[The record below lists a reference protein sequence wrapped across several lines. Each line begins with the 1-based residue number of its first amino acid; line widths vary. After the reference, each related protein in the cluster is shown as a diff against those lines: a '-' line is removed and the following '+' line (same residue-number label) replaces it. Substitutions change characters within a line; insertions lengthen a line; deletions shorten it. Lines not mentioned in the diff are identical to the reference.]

1 MGDGV
6 PEHGF
11 TCWFGSVNLCCPA
24 PRLADGTPRCR
35 RRPASATGQDRA
47 LHGIRLGKGTSLSK
61 PIVLIAEELSP
72 ATIDAL
78 GPDFEVRNVDG
89 ASREAL
95 LPALADVDAVLIRSA
110 TKMDAEAI
118 AAARNLKVIA
128 RAGVGLDNVDVP
140 AATQAGVMVVNAP
153 TSNIT
158 SAAELAVGLLLST
171 ARNIAPAN
179 QALKGGAWKRSKYG
193 GVELLDKKVGVVGFG
208 RIGQL
213 VAERLKG
220 FGMEILAYD
229 PYVSAQRAGQ
239 LGAQL
244 VTLDELLEQ
253 SDFITVHLPK
263 NPETLGLIGKEA
275 LTKVKPSVRIINAA
289 RGGIVDEEALAEA
302 LREGRV
308 AGAGIDVF
316 ATEPTTESPLFEHES
331 VVVTPHLG
339 ASTDEA
345 QEKAGVSVARSVRL
359 ALGGDLVPD
368 AVNVSGGV
376 VPEEVRPGIALVE
389 KLGRIFTALAGSVP
403 VQLDVDVKGEITEH
417 DVSIWK
423 LAALKGLFTDVTEDP
438 VTYVNAPLLAEQRG
452 CEVRL
457 LTDPSTQDFRN
468 VTTLH
473 GTLAD
478 GSSVSVSG
486 TLTGPRLIEKIVGVN
501 GFDIE
506 VPLTE
511 HLAFFTYV
519 DRPGVIGTVGRLLGD
534 AQVNIAGMQVA
545 RNEKGGQALVALTV
559 DSAIPGDVLQA
570 IVSEVGA
577 EVSVVDLA
585 G

>member
-1 MGDGV
+1 V
-6 PEHGF
+6 
-11 TCWFGSVNLCCPA
+11 
-24 PRLADGTPRCR
+24 
-35 RRPASATGQDRA
+35 
-47 LHGIRLGKGTSLSK
+47 SK

-78 GPDFEVRNVDG
+78 GPDFEIRHADG

-118 AAARNLKVIA
+118 GAARKLKVIA

-158 SAAELAVGLLLST
+158 SAAELAVGLLLAT

-179 QALKGGAWKRSKYG
+179 EALKGGAWKRSKYS

-220 FGMEILAYD
+220 FGVEILAYD
-229 PYVSAQRAGQ
+229 PYVSPQRAGQ

-244 VTLDELLEQ
+244 VGLDELLQE

-263 NPETLGLIGKEA
+263 SPETLGLIGKEA

-289 RGGIVDEEALAEA
+289 RGGIVDEQALAEA

-316 ATEPTTESPLFEHES
+316 ATEPTTESPLFEFES

-368 AVNVSGGV
+368 AVNVDGGA

-403 VQLDVDVKGEITEH
+403 VQLDVEVHGEITEH

-423 LAALKGLFTDVTEDP
+423 LAALRGLFTDVTEDP

-457 LTDPSTQDFRN
+457 LTDPATQDFRN
-468 VTTLH
+468 VTTLR

-478 GSSVSVSG
+478 GSTVSVSG

-501 GFDIE
+501 GFDLE
-506 VPLTE
+506 VPLAD

-545 RNEKGGQALVALTV
+545 RREQGGQALVTLTV
-559 DSAIPGDVLQA
+559 DTLVPADVLAA
-570 IVSEVGA
+570 IASEVGA
-577 EVSVVDLA
+577 EVFVVDLA
-585 G
+585 D

>member
-1 MGDGV
+1 V
-6 PEHGF
+6 
-11 TCWFGSVNLCCPA
+11 
-24 PRLADGTPRCR
+24 
-35 RRPASATGQDRA
+35 
-47 LHGIRLGKGTSLSK
+47 SK

-78 GPDFEVRNVDG
+78 GPDFEVRHVDG

-110 TKMDAEAI
+110 TKMDPEAI
-118 AAARNLKVIA
+118 AAAKNLKVIA

-140 AATQAGVMVVNAP
+140 AATRAGVMVVNAP

-158 SAAELAVGLLLST
+158 SAAELAVGLLLAT

-179 QALKGGAWKRSKYG
+179 QALKAGAWKRSKYG

-220 FGMEILAYD
+220 FGMEVLAYD

-263 NPETLGLIGKEA
+263 NAETLGLIGKEA

-389 KLGRIFTALAGSVP
+389 KLGRIFTSLAGSVP
-403 VQLDVDVKGEITEH
+403 VQLDVDVQGEITEH

-457 LTDPSTQDFRN
+457 LTDPTTQDFRN
-468 VTTLH
+468 VTTLR
-473 GTLAD
+473 GTLSD
-478 GSSVSVSG
+478 GATISVAG
-486 TLTGPRLIEKIVGVN
+486 TLTGPRLIEKVVGVN

-534 AQVNIAGMQVA
+534 ADVNIAGMQVA

-559 DSAIPGDVLQA
+559 DSRIPADVLAA
-570 IVSEVGA
+570 IATEVA
-577 EVSVVDLA
+577 ADVSVVDLA
-585 G
+585 D

>member
-1 MGDGV
+1 M
-6 PEHGF
+6 
-11 TCWFGSVNLCCPA
+11 
-24 PRLADGTPRCR
+24 
-35 RRPASATGQDRA
+35 
-47 LHGIRLGKGTSLSK
+47 SK

-72 ATIDAL
+72 ATLDAL
-78 GPDFEVRNVDG
+78 GPDFEVRHVDG

-118 AAARNLKVIA
+118 AAAKNLKVIA

-179 QALKGGAWKRSKYG
+179 QALKEGAWKRSKYG

-263 NPETLGLIGKEA
+263 NAETVGLIGKEA
-275 LTKVKPSVRIINAA
+275 LTKVKPTVRIINAA

-316 ATEPTTESPLFEHES
+316 ATEPTTQSPLFEHES

-345 QEKAGVSVARSVRL
+345 QEKAGVSVAKSVRL

-389 KLGRIFTALAGSVP
+389 KLGRIFTSLAGSVP
-403 VQLDVDVKGEITEH
+403 VQLDVDVQGEITQH

-457 LTDPSTQDFRN
+457 LTDPTMQDFRN
-468 VTTLH
+468 VTILR

-478 GSSVSVSG
+478 GATISVAG

-501 GFDIE
+501 GFEIE

-534 AQVNIAGMQVA
+534 ADVNIAGMQVA

-559 DSAIPGDVLQA
+559 DSSIPADVLAA
-570 IVSEVGA
+570 IASEVGA
-577 EVSVVDLA
+577 DVSVVDLS
-585 G
+585 

>member
-1 MGDGV
+1 
-6 PEHGF
+6 
-11 TCWFGSVNLCCPA
+11 
-24 PRLADGTPRCR
+24 
-35 RRPASATGQDRA
+35 
-47 LHGIRLGKGTSLSK
+47 
-61 PIVLIAEELSP
+61 
-72 ATIDAL
+72 
-78 GPDFEVRNVDG
+78 
-89 ASREAL
+89 
-95 LPALADVDAVLIRSA
+95 
-110 TKMDAEAI
+110 
-118 AAARNLKVIA
+118 
-128 RAGVGLDNVDVP
+128 
-140 AATQAGVMVVNAP
+140 MVVNAP

-158 SAAELAVGLLLST
+158 SAAELAVGLLLAT

-275 LTKVKPSVRIINAA
+275 LTKVKPTVRIINAA

-368 AVNVSGGV
+368 AVNVSGGA

-389 KLGRIFTALAGSVP
+389 KLGRIFTSLAGSVP
-403 VQLDVDVKGEITEH
+403 VQLDVDVKGEITAARRLDLEARRPQGPVHRRDRGPGDLRQRAAARRAARLRGAPAHRPDDAGLPQRHHAARHPRRRH
-417 DVSIWK
+417 DGQRRRHPHRP
-423 LAALKGLFTDVTEDP
+423 APHREDRRAS
-438 VTYVNAPLLAEQRG
+438 TGSTSR
-452 CEVRL
+452 CRS
-457 LTDPSTQDFRN
+457 PSTSP
-468 VTTLH
+468 
-473 GTLAD
+473 
-478 GSSVSVSG
+478 SSPTS
-486 TLTGPRLIEKIVGVN
+486 T
-501 GFDIE
+501 
-506 VPLTE
+506 VP
-511 HLAFFTYV
+511 A
-519 DRPGVIGTVGRLLGD
+519 
-534 AQVNIAGMQVA
+534 
-545 RNEKGGQALVALTV
+545 
-559 DSAIPGDVLQA
+559 
-570 IVSEVGA
+570 
-577 EVSVVDLA
+577 
-585 G
+585 

>member
-1 MGDGV
+1 M
-6 PEHGF
+6 
-11 TCWFGSVNLCCPA
+11 
-24 PRLADGTPRCR
+24 
-35 RRPASATGQDRA
+35 
-47 LHGIRLGKGTSLSK
+47 SK

-78 GPDFEVRNVDG
+78 GPDFEIRKTDG
-89 ASREAL
+89 ANREEL

-118 AAARNLKVIA
+118 AAAKNLKVIA

-158 SAAELAVGLLLST
+158 SAAELAVGLLLAT

-179 QALKGGAWKRSKYG
+179 QALKAGAWKRSKYG
-193 GVELLDKKVGVVGFG
+193 GIELLDKKVGVVGFG

-220 FGMEILAYD
+220 FGMQILAYD

-239 LGAQL
+239 LGAHL
-244 VTLDELLEQ
+244 VSLDELLEQ

-263 NPETLGLIGKEA
+263 SPETIGLIGKEA
-275 LTKVKPSVRIINAA
+275 LTKVKPTVRIINAA
-289 RGGIVDEEALAEA
+289 RGGIVDEDALAEA

-316 ATEPTTESPLFEHES
+316 ATEPTTDSPLFDFES

-339 ASTDEA
+339 ASTEEA
-345 QEKAGVSVARSVRL
+345 QEKAGVAVAKSVRL
-359 ALGGDLVPD
+359 ALSGDLVPD
-368 AVNVSGGV
+368 AVNVSGGA

-417 DVSIWK
+417 DVSVWK
-423 LAALKGLFTDVTEDP
+423 LSALKGLFTDVTEDP
-438 VTYVNAPLLAEQRG
+438 VTYVNAPLIAEQRG

-457 LTDPSTQDFRN
+457 LTDPTTQDFRN
-468 VTTLH
+468 VTTLR

-478 GSSVSVSG
+478 GTMVSVAG
-486 TLTGPRLIEKIVGVN
+486 TLTGPRMIEKIVGVN
-501 GFDIE
+501 GFDLE
-506 VPLTE
+506 VPLSE
-511 HLAFFTYV
+511 HLAFFTYI

-534 AQVNIAGMQVA
+534 AQVNIDSMQVA
-545 RNEKGGQALVALTV
+545 RNERGGQALVTLTV
-559 DSAIPGDVLQA
+559 DSAIPSDVLSA
-570 IVSEVGA
+570 IVDEVGA
-577 EVSVVDLA
+577 EVRTVDLV

>member
-1 MGDGV
+1 M
-6 PEHGF
+6 
-11 TCWFGSVNLCCPA
+11 T
-24 PRLADGTPRCR
+24 
-35 RRPASATGQDRA
+35 
-47 LHGIRLGKGTSLSK
+47 K

-78 GPDFEVRNVDG
+78 GPDFEIRHCDG
-89 ASREAL
+89 ANRDEL
-95 LPALADVDAVLIRSA
+95 LPALIDVDAVLVRSA
-110 TKMDAEAI
+110 TKMDEEAI
-118 AAARNLKVIA
+118 SAAKNLKVIA

-179 QALKGGAWKRSKYG
+179 QALKAGAWKRSKYG

-263 NPETLGLIGKEA
+263 TPETVGLIGKEA
-275 LTKVKPSVRIINAA
+275 LAKVKPTVRVINAA

-302 LREGRV
+302 LAEGRV

-316 ATEPTTESPLFEHES
+316 AKEPTTESPLFEHES

-339 ASTDEA
+339 ASTEEA
-345 QEKAGVSVARSVRL
+345 QEKAGVAVAKSVRL

-368 AVNVSGGV
+368 AVNVSGGAID
-376 VPEEVRPGIALVE
+376 EEVRPGIALVE
-389 KLGRIFTALAGSVP
+389 KLGRIFTAVAGAVP

-417 DVSIWK
+417 DVSVWK
-423 LAALKGLFTDVTEDP
+423 LSALKGLFTDLTEDP

-452 CEVRL
+452 VETRL
-457 LTDPSTQDFRN
+457 LTDPTTQDFRN
-468 VTTLH
+468 VTTLR

-478 GSSVSVSG
+478 GTTVSVAG
-486 TLTGPRLIEKIVGVN
+486 TLTGPRMIEKVVGLN
-501 GFDIE
+501 GFDLE
-506 VPLTE
+506 VPISE
-511 HLAFFTYV
+511 HMAFFTYK
-519 DRPGVIGTVGRLLGD
+519 DRPGIVGAVGRLLGE
-534 AQVNIAGMQVA
+534 ANINIGGMQVA
-545 RNEKGGQALVALTV
+545 RDERGGKALVALTV
-559 DSAIPGDVLQA
+559 DSAIPADL
-570 IVSEVGA
+570 VGA
-577 EVSVVDLA
+577 IASEIDAEVHVVDLD

>member
-1 MGDGV
+1 V
-6 PEHGF
+6 
-11 TCWFGSVNLCCPA
+11 
-24 PRLADGTPRCR
+24 
-35 RRPASATGQDRA
+35 
-47 LHGIRLGKGTSLSK
+47 SK

-78 GPDFEVRNVDG
+78 GPDFEVRHVDG

-110 TKMDAEAI
+110 TKMDTEAI
-118 AAARNLKVIA
+118 AAAKNLKVIA

-140 AATQAGVMVVNAP
+140 AATRAGVMVVNAP

-158 SAAELAVGLLLST
+158 SAAELAVGLLLAT

-179 QALKGGAWKRSKYG
+179 QALKAGAWKRSKYG

-403 VQLDVDVKGEITEH
+403 VQLDVDVQGEITAH

-457 LTDPSTQDFRN
+457 LTDPTMQDFRN
-468 VTTLH
+468 VTTLR

-478 GSSVSVSG
+478 GSTISVAG

-534 AQVNIAGMQVA
+534 ADINIAGMQVA

-559 DSAIPGDVLQA
+559 DSRIPADVLDA
-570 IVSEVGA
+570 IVTEVGA
-577 EVSVVDLA
+577 AVSVVDLVD
-585 G
+585 

>member
-1 MGDGV
+1 M
-6 PEHGF
+6 
-11 TCWFGSVNLCCPA
+11 
-24 PRLADGTPRCR
+24 
-35 RRPASATGQDRA
+35 
-47 LHGIRLGKGTSLSK
+47 SK

-78 GPDFEVRNVDG
+78 GPDFEVRHVDG

-110 TKMDAEAI
+110 TKMDSEAI
-118 AAARNLKVIA
+118 TAAKNLKVIA

-140 AATQAGVMVVNAP
+140 AATRAGVMVVNAP

-229 PYVSAQRAGQ
+229 PYVSPQRAGQ

-263 NPETLGLIGKEA
+263 SPETLGLIGKEA
-275 LTKVKPSVRIINAA
+275 LLKVKPTVRIINAA

-345 QEKAGVSVARSVRL
+345 QEKAGVSVAKSVRL

-389 KLGRIFTALAGSVP
+389 KLGRIFTSLAGSVP
-403 VQLDVDVKGEITEH
+403 VQLDVDVQGEITEH

-457 LTDPSTQDFRN
+457 LTDPTTQDFRN
-468 VTTLH
+468 VTTLR

-478 GSSVSVSG
+478 GSTISVAG
-486 TLTGPRLIEKIVGVN
+486 TLTGPRLIEKVVGVN

-559 DSAIPGDVLQA
+559 DSRIPADVLDA
-570 IVSEVGA
+570 IVTEVGA
-577 EVSVVDLA
+577 DVSVVDLA
-585 G
+585 D

>member
-1 MGDGV
+1 V
-6 PEHGF
+6 
-11 TCWFGSVNLCCPA
+11 T
-24 PRLADGTPRCR
+24 
-35 RRPASATGQDRA
+35 
-47 LHGIRLGKGTSLSK
+47 K

-78 GPDFEVRNVDG
+78 GPDFEIRTCDG
-89 ASREAL
+89 ANRDEL
-95 LPALADVDAVLIRSA
+95 LPALAEVDAVLVRSA

-118 AAARNLKVIA
+118 AAAKNLKVIA

-158 SAAELAVGLLLST
+158 SAAELAVGLLLAT

-179 QALKGGAWKRSKYG
+179 EALKNGAWKRSKYG
-193 GVELLDKKVGVVGFG
+193 GVELLDKKVGIVGFG

-220 FGMEILAYD
+220 FGVEILAYD

-244 VTLDELLEQ
+244 VSLDELLEQ
-253 SDFITVHLPK
+253 SDFISVHLPK
-263 NPETLGLIGKEA
+263 TPETVGLIGKEA
-275 LTKVKPSVRIINAA
+275 LAKVKPTVRIINAA

-316 ATEPTTESPLFEHES
+316 AKEPTTESPLFEHES

-339 ASTDEA
+339 ASTEEA
-345 QEKAGVSVARSVRL
+345 QEKAGVAVARSVRL

-368 AVNVSGGV
+368 AVNVSGGAIA
-376 VPEEVRPGIALVE
+376 EEVRPGIALVE
-389 KLGRIFTALAGSVP
+389 KLGRIFTAVAGAVP
-403 VQLDVDVKGEITEH
+403 VQLDVDVRGEITEH
-417 DVSIWK
+417 DVSVWK
-423 LAALKGLFTDVTEDP
+423 LSALKGLFTDLTEDP

-452 CEVRL
+452 VETRL
-457 LTDPSTQDFRN
+457 LTDPTSQDFRN
-468 VTTLH
+468 VTTLR

-478 GSSVSVSG
+478 GTTVSVSG
-486 TLTGPRLIEKIVGVN
+486 TLTGPRMVEKVVGLN
-501 GFDIE
+501 GFDLE
-506 VPLTE
+506 VPISE
-511 HLAFFTYV
+511 HMAFFTYT
-519 DRPGVIGTVGRLLGD
+519 DRPGIVGAVGRLLGEAD
-534 AQVNIAGMQVA
+534 VNIGGMQVA
-545 RNEKGGQALVALTV
+545 RDTRGGRALVALTV
-559 DSAIPGDVLQA
+559 DSEIPGDVVAA
-570 IVSEVGA
+570 IATEIEA
-577 EVSVVDLA
+577 EVKVVDLE

>member
-1 MGDGV
+1 M
-6 PEHGF
+6 
-11 TCWFGSVNLCCPA
+11 
-24 PRLADGTPRCR
+24 
-35 RRPASATGQDRA
+35 
-47 LHGIRLGKGTSLSK
+47 SK

-78 GPDFEVRNVDG
+78 GPDFEIRNVDG

-118 AAARNLKVIA
+118 GVAKKLKVIA

-140 AATQAGVMVVNAP
+140 AATRAGVMVVNAP

-158 SAAELAVGLLLST
+158 SAAELAVGLLLAT

-179 QALKGGAWKRSKYG
+179 EALKGGAWKRSKYS

-220 FGMEILAYD
+220 FGVEILAYD

-244 VTLDELLEQ
+244 VSLDELLEQ

-263 NPETLGLIGKEA
+263 SPETLGLIGKEA
-275 LTKVKPSVRIINAA
+275 LKKVKPTVRIINAA

-308 AGAGIDVF
+308 GGAGIDVF
-316 ATEPTTESPLFEHES
+316 ATEPTTESPLFEFES

-368 AVNVSGGV
+368 AVNVDGGA

-403 VQLDVDVKGEITEH
+403 VQLDVDVYGEITEH

-423 LAALKGLFTDVTEDP
+423 LAALRGLFTDVTEDP
-438 VTYVNAPLLAEQRG
+438 VTYVNAPLIAEQRG

-457 LTDPSTQDFRN
+457 LTDPATQDFRN
-468 VTTLH
+468 VTTLR

-478 GSSVSVSG
+478 GSTVSVSG

-501 GFDIE
+501 GFDLE
-506 VPLTE
+506 VPLAD
-511 HLAFFTYV
+511 HMAFFTYV

-545 RNEKGGQALVALTV
+545 RKEQGGQALVTLTV
-559 DSAIPGDVLQA
+559 DTRVPADVLSAIA
-570 IVSEVGA
+570 SEVGA
-577 EVSVVDLA
+577 EVFVVDLA
-585 G
+585 D

>member
-1 MGDGV
+1 V
-6 PEHGF
+6 
-11 TCWFGSVNLCCPA
+11 
-24 PRLADGTPRCR
+24 
-35 RRPASATGQDRA
+35 
-47 LHGIRLGKGTSLSK
+47 SK

-78 GPDFEVRNVDG
+78 GPDFEVRHVDG
-89 ASREAL
+89 SSREAL

-118 AAARNLKVIA
+118 AAAKNLKVIA

-140 AATQAGVMVVNAP
+140 AATRAGVMVVNAP

-179 QALKGGAWKRSKYG
+179 QALKAGAWKRSKYG

-275 LTKVKPSVRIINAA
+275 LTKVKPTVRIINAA
-289 RGGIVDEEALAEA
+289 RGGIVDEDALAEA

-316 ATEPTTESPLFEHES
+316 ATEPTTDSPLFEHES

-345 QEKAGVSVARSVRL
+345 QEKAGVAVAKSVRL

-389 KLGRIFTALAGSVP
+389 KLGRIFTSLAGSVP
-403 VQLDVDVKGEITEH
+403 VQLDVDVQGEITQY

-457 LTDPSTQDFRN
+457 LTDPTMQDFRN
-468 VTTLH
+468 VTTLR

-478 GSSVSVSG
+478 GATISVAG

-559 DSAIPGDVLQA
+559 DTGIPADVLAA
-570 IVSEVGA
+570 IVTEVGA
-577 EVSVVDLA
+577 EVSVVDLS
-585 G
+585 

>member
-1 MGDGV
+1 M
-6 PEHGF
+6 
-11 TCWFGSVNLCCPA
+11 
-24 PRLADGTPRCR
+24 
-35 RRPASATGQDRA
+35 
-47 LHGIRLGKGTSLSK
+47 SK

-78 GPDFEVRNVDG
+78 GPDFEVRHVDG

-110 TKMDAEAI
+110 TKMDPEAI
-118 AAARNLKVIA
+118 AAAKNLKVIA

-140 AATQAGVMVVNAP
+140 AATRAGVMVVNAP

-158 SAAELAVGLLLST
+158 SAAELAVGLLLAT

-263 NPETLGLIGKEA
+263 NAETLGLIGKEA
-275 LTKVKPSVRIINAA
+275 LTKVKPTVRIINAA

-345 QEKAGVSVARSVRL
+345 QEKAGVSVAKSVRL

-368 AVNVSGGV
+368 AVNVSGGL

-403 VQLDVDVKGEITEH
+403 VQLDVDVQGEITQH

-457 LTDPSTQDFRN
+457 LTDPTMQDFRN
-468 VTTLH
+468 VTTLR

-478 GSSVSVSG
+478 GATISVAG

-559 DSAIPGDVLQA
+559 DSRIPADVLAA
-570 IVSEVGA
+570 IVTEVGA
-577 EVSVVDLA
+577 DVSVVDLA
-585 G
+585 D